1 MHNPI
6 FHQLSKCTVFGC
18 ALIFGSASYAQ
29 TCTLSSAPVTFANY
43 DPFSSV
49 ASDIS
54 GSLTVT
60 CNSAV
65 SLLVS
70 YTMQL
75 SAGLSGSMSP
85 RKMSNGGT
93 QLSYQLYSNSGRTT
107 IWGDGS
113 AGTSTVTDGYLISVL
128 VPVVRN
134 YSVYGRITAK
144 QNVTA
149 GSYLDTVTVLM
160 TY

>member
-1 MHNPI
+1 
-6 FHQLSKCTVFGC
+6 
-18 ALIFGSASYAQ
+18 
-29 TCTLSSAPVTFANY
+29 
-43 DPFSSV
+43 
-49 ASDIS
+49 
-54 GSLTVT
+54 
-60 CNSAV
+60 
-65 SLLVS
+65 
-70 YTMQL
+70 
-75 SAGLSGSMSP
+75 MSP

-149 GSYLDTVTVLM
+149 GSYLDAVTVLM